1 MADFKSHITF
11 STVLGAVYGVGGY
24 FYFGLPIETSIL
36 GGTLCSVS
44 GMLPDLDSDSG
55 TPVREM
61 STFAASVI
69 PMLMMPRFEALHWSR
84 EMMVLAAAITY
95 AIIRFGVVEIFK
107 KYTVHRGMWHSIP
120 ACLTCGLLTFLI
132 VADLDLKLRLFK
144 AGAVMLGFFSHLLLD
159 EIWSLNVRTGRL
171 NVKKSFG
178 TAIKFFGKDSWA
190 NYSVYGKLLALS
202 FFAVG
207 DPMLMNHFGHHVYF
221 GNSQVLQASQQLNDR
236 VRQVEQQFDPA
247 NPGQMQPPMQ
257 PQYDQAGQPQFDPVA
272 QQQALEQ
279 ARLREQYYQQQQYPP
294 QMQR

>member
-11 STVLGAVYGVGGY
+11 SSVLGVGYGTVG
-24 FYFGLPIETSIL
+24 FFFLNEPIEISIL
-36 GGTLCSVS
+36 GGALCSLS

-61 STFAASVI
+61 STFAAAVI

-95 AIIRFGVVEIFK
+95 VIIRFGIVEIFK
-107 KYTVHRGMWHSIP
+107 RYTVHRGMWHSIP

-132 VADLDLKLRLFK
+132 VADLDLQIRLFK
-144 AGAVMLGFFSHLLLD
+144 AGGVMLGFFSHLLLD
-159 EIWSLNVRTGRL
+159 EIWSFNVRSGRL

-207 DPMLMNHFGHHVYF
+207 DPMLMDHFGHEVHF
-221 GNSQVLQASQQLNDR
+221 GHPAGLQASQQI
-236 VRQVEQQFDPA
+236 QQQFQRVDQRFVPADQQPYDPNTQPIDPA
-247 NPGQMQPPMQ
+247 T
-257 PQYDQAGQPQFDPVA
+257 
-272 QQQALEQ
+272 QQALEQ
-279 ARLREQYYQQQQYPP
+279 ARYRAQYEYQQQQQYPP
-294 QMQR
+294 QLQR